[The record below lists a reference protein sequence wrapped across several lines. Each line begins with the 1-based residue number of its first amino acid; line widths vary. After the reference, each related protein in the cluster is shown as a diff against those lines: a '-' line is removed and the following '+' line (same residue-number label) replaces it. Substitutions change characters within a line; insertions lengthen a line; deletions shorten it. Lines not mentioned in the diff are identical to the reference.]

1 MANEQ
6 VLATTQELLAVLP
19 LLNRIVATE
28 VRREAGEDTT
38 MPQFR
43 VLAHLAP
50 GQLTLSAL
58 AKRRRVSLQ
67 SMSELVQV
75 LVERGWVVRAPDPAD
90 RRPLPSPAHVQ
101 LQWLDSGAALLDAVR
116 ALPLP
121 AGEGYAWCAGEARLM
136 AQLRHTLVHE
146 KGHPAQA
153 IRAAAY
159 WKQGAT
165 AHHENLED

>member
-50 GQLTLSAL
+50 GPLTLSVL

-90 RRPLPSPAHVQ
+90 RRQSLLQLTDHGRQHYQRADDQMLQRLAPLMAKLSDDELAAVQ
-101 LQWLDSGAALLDAVR
+101 L
-116 ALPLP
+116 ALP
-121 AGEGYAWCAGEARLM
+121 A
-136 AQLRHTLVHE
+136 LRRVLTE
-146 KGHPAQA
+146 EETQCEP
-153 IRAAAY
+153 R
-159 WKQGAT
+159 T
-165 AHHENLED
+165 